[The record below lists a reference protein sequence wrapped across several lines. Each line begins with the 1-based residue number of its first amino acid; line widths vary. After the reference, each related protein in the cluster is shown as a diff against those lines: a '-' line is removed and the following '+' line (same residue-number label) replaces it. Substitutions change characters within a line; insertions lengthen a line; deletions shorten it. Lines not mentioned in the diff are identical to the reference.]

1 MVRLSGVCQREGCN
15 LICAARDRQK
25 LLSVRRHVEAIGQEC
40 LIYEFDALER
50 NSVMQ
55 LSETLHKKSQS
66 PDTLVNNGGGGGR
79 LGESSVIDSSE
90 KVWGEVLQKNYQC
103 CLDLTLYFLPT
114 MQKREW
120 GRIVTVTSIYGLM
133 DGGRPWFNVAKV
145 AQTTLMKNLAMKAE
159 FASKNITFNSVAP
172 GALMIPDTGWEEF
185 QLNQPEQFKKMIE
198 TKHPQKRLGT
208 AEEVASA
215 ITFIC
220 SYKASYLNGASIL
233 LDGEESGII

>member
-1 MVRLSGVCQREGCN
+1 MRRRPAPRPRDPPRGRPVGAVPLLNVEGEEDLLLRVLEAPHEARGRAVGEAAAEFRREAGG
-15 LICAARDRQK
+15 R
-25 LLSVRRHVEAIGQEC
+25 GG
-40 LIYEFDALER
+40 
-50 NSVMQ
+50 
-55 LSETLHKKSQS
+55 
-66 PDTLVNNGGGGGR
+66 NGGGGGR

-233 LDGEESGII
+233 LDGGESGSI